1 MQIEQLKKHGLIAAA
16 VSAAVLLAACDQDG
30 ADRAAAPGQPPSQ
43 AAGPASGQV
52 PADPATGSADTTAGE
67 RAGAVPGAA
76 PGMPPPATTAQGD
89 QSPSLGDRARSA
101 TESAQSAAG
110 DAAITAKVKSA
121 LVAEDD
127 VRSLA
132 INVDTSDGRVILEGE
147 VPSAEQSMRIEKL
160 AQAVDGV
167 LSVENKLKVVG
178 S

>member
-1 MQIEQLKKHGLIAAA
+1 MQIERLKKHGMIAAA
-16 VSAAVLLAACDQDG
+16 VSAAVLLAACDQGG
-30 ADRAAAPGQPPSQ
+30 ADRAAAADQAPSQ
-43 AAGPASGQV
+43 AATTPPA
-52 PADPATGSADTTAGE
+52 
-67 RAGAVPGAA
+67 AA
-76 PGMPPPATTAQGD
+76 PGTAPAPSAAQADKG
-89 QSPSLGDRARSA
+89 PSLGDRAQAA
-101 TESAQSAAG
+101 TEEVKSVVG

-132 INVDTSDGRVILEGE
+132 IHVDTNDGRVILEGN

-160 AQAVDGV
+160 ALAVDGV